1 MPCILELGGKCPL
14 VLSEN
19 TDLDTACAKTV
30 FGKFTNSGQ
39 TCIAPD
45 YVLCHESKLDDYLS
59 TLKEYLKPFDPKGSE
74 NQGKLIND
82 FHFNRIKAMI
92 EAQKSKVVIGGT
104 IFDQKNRH
112 IEPTVVLNP
121 DLNSEMMQEEIF
133 GPILPIIVYKDFSFV
148 LQTIKSLGKPL
159 AIYYMGNP
167 SDTNLSTL
175 ISCTSSGSVSCNEIL
190 L

>member
-1 MPCILELGGKCPL
+1 M
-14 VLSEN
+14 
-19 TDLDTACAKTV
+19 
-30 FGKFTNSGQ
+30 
-39 TCIAPD
+39 
-45 YVLCHESKLDDYLS
+45 
-59 TLKEYLKPFDPKGSE
+59 
-74 NQGKLIND
+74 
-82 FHFNRIKAMI
+82 
-92 EAQKSKVVIGGT
+92 IGGT

-121 DLNSEMMQEEIF
+121 DMNSEMMQEEIF

-167 SDTNLSTL
+167 SDNNFSTL

-190 L
+190 LQVSISEMSFGGVGDSGYGRYMGLEGFK